1 MINDNAFLLFFQ
13 YQYTNKKKNI
23 PLKSA
28 LCCLLID
35 QFLYYIIII
44 ISNYIIFT
52 LDQAIISLQIEMICI
67 EIRINVIL

>member
-1 MINDNAFLLFFQ
+1 MLFYSFFNINIQ
-13 YQYTNKKKNI
+13 TKKKNI